1 MKNRQSALSSVKN
14 ILGAVNRVGPLAAFI
29 ILCAVLQLATG
40 GKFLTSAN
48 IANIFRQIPT
58 VALMALG
65 MLHVILLGGIDLS
78 AGALL
83 AIGICTAGIFVR
95 YELLPMNGAT
105 GILLL
110 VICVLVSTA
119 FGALNGILLTKLRLP
134 HPFISTMG
142 TKYVC
147 RGLALLITGAATIS
161 GFPKTTLVIGTFNV
175 SSWLPLSF
183 LLVIVIYALSHVFF
197 TKTALGRKI
206 YSLGGNKEAAKF
218 AGIAVDRVQIFCYAA
233 SGFFCGLA
241 GIVYMGRLDSA
252 VPLATQDGDADAIA
266 SCIIG
271 GASFLGGKGNV
282 WGTLIGAFIIQ
293 VIRNGCNLLRL
304 STDLQS
310 IVIGAII
317 IIAVFIDVLR
327 GEMDQK
333 NKLQAIAKANAMQD
347 TEESA

>member
-1 MKNRQSALSSVKN
+1 MKNKQSALSSIKGVV
-14 ILGAVNRVGPLAAFI
+14 GAVNRVGPLAAFL
-29 ILCAVLQLATG
+29 ILCVVLQLVTG
-40 GKFLTSAN
+40 GKFLTGAN
-48 IANIFRQIPT
+48 ISNIFRQIPT

-83 AIGICTAGIFVR
+83 AIGICSAGVMVR
-95 YELLPMNGAT
+95 YEILPMNNFT
-105 GILLL
+105 GVLLL
-110 VICVLVSTA
+110 LICVAVSTA

-142 TKYVC
+142 SKYVC
-147 RGLALLITGAATIS
+147 RGLALLITGACTIS
-161 GFPKTTLVIGTFNV
+161 GFPESTLVVGTYKV
-175 SSWLPLSF
+175 LGWLPLSF
-183 LLVIVIYALSHVFF
+183 LLMVIIYCVSHIFF
-197 TKTALGRKI
+197 TKTPLGRKI

-218 AGIAVDRVQIFCYAA
+218 AGVNTDRVQIYCYAA

-252 VPLATQDGDADAIA
+252 VPLAEQDGDADAIA

-293 VIRNGCNLLRL
+293 VIRNGCNLLKL
-304 STDLQS
+304 STDLQQ

-327 GEMDQK
+327 GEMEQK
-333 NKLQAIAKANAMQD
+333 NKLQAIAKANEAQD
-347 TEESA
+347 VEQVS